1 MCALAD
7 SIAENQIRVLV
18 VDDEVLVRNV
28 MRKLLENQR
37 KYHVL
42 TAASGEEALG
52 LSRQSANSIDVL
64 ITDFDM
70 GKINGIQ
77 LYTQLAKER
86 PGTAVLFVSADAQC
100 PRCGKLQA
108 SFPDKAIEV
117 VDRTPGS
124 AS

>member
-18 VDDEVLVRNV
+18 VDDELLVRNV

-70 GKINGIQ
+70 GKINAIQ
-77 LYTQLAKER
+77 LYRQRQRHR
-86 PGTAVLFVSADAQC
+86 PSTAVHFVSAQ
-100 PRCGKLQA
+100 GV
-108 SFPDKAIEV
+108 I
-117 VDRTPGS
+117 
-124 AS
+124 